1 MNQGKYTRMDM
12 TTNDIKALG
21 SAALYQPCA
30 LEQFAFQ
37 TTAELDDLTEIIGQA
52 RALDAVRLGAGMRR
66 SGYNIFVLGSPGMGK
81 HTFVRG
87 HLEARARQEAP
98 PSDWCYVNNFE
109 QPHKPRVLR
118 LPAGRGVTLRQDMTQ
133 LVEELRSA
141 IPAAFDSEEYR
152 RKVEEIKKAFNERQE
167 QALSELGNEAMRRG
181 VALLRTPGGFAFAP
195 ARNNEVIAPEE
206 YDKLPDRE
214 KERVEKVVSAFQERL
229 QGVIRR
235 ITQWRR
241 ERREKVKAL
250 DREVTMRAVGH
261 LIDELREKYTQLPAL
276 QEYLSAVEQDVIE
289 NVDDFR
295 RTEESPV
302 TLLGLA
308 VAERPSLHRY
318 QVNVLVD
325 HSAAQGAP
333 VVSED
338 NPGYNNLLGRIEHSA
353 QFGTL
358 VTEFTLIKPGS
369 LHRANG
375 GYLLL
380 DIHKVLSH
388 PFVWESLKRALYA
401 REIRIES
408 LGQMYSLI
416 STVSLEPEPIPLEVK
431 IILFG
436 DRLFYYLLHE
446 YDPEF
451 SELFKVAA
459 DFEETLGRS
468 PENHLLY
475 ARMIATLA
483 RKENLLPFAR
493 GAVARIIEHSARIV
507 EDAEKLSTHMQR
519 VADVMREAD
528 YWAREAG
535 RENVAAED
543 VQRAIE
549 AGRHRGGRLKAEVQE
564 EILRGR
570 LLIDTRGLAVGQVNG
585 LSVVELGAHSFAQ
598 PMRITATTRLGEGEF
613 INIEREVKLSGAIHS
628 KGVLILSSFLAARYS
643 KDRPLSLAASLVFE
657 QSYGFVEGDSASL
670 TELCAL
676 LSSLAEIPVRQS
688 LAVTGSVN
696 QFGQV
701 QAIGAVNDKIEGFF
715 DICKARGLTGDQGVL
730 IPVANVKNLML
741 REDVVQAAAAGQFHI
756 YPVENID
763 QAIEMLTGV
772 AAGAPDKDGKLPPGT
787 VNYLV
792 AVKLYEFALIRQEF
806 GEGAKGGKQ
815 KSGDDE
821 EENEEE

>member
-1 MNQGKYTRMDM
+1 MN
-12 TTNDIKALG
+12 NIKALD
-21 SAALYQPCA
+21 SAALYHPCA

-37 TTAELDDLTEIIGQA
+37 TTSELEDLAEIIGQA
-52 RALDAVRLGAGMRR
+52 RALGAVRFGAGMRR

-87 HLEARARQEAP
+87 YLEMRAKQEAP
-98 PSDWCYVNNFE
+98 PSDWCYINNFE
-109 QPHKPRVLR
+109 QPHKPRALR
-118 LPAGRGVTLRQDMTQ
+118 LPAGWGIKLRQDMTQ

-141 IPAAFDSEEYR
+141 VPAAFDSEEYR
-152 RKVEEIKKAFNERQE
+152 GKVEEIKKAFNERQE
-167 QALSELGNEAMRRG
+167 QALAELGNEAMQQG
-181 VALLRTPGGFAFAP
+181 VALLRSPGGFAFAP
-195 ARNNEVIAPEE
+195 MRNNEVIGPEE
-206 YDKLPDRE
+206 YDKLPDQE
-214 KERVEKVVSAFQERL
+214 KERVEKLVSAFQERL
-229 QGVIRR
+229 QGVIRQV
-235 ITQWRR
+235 TQWRR
-241 ERREKVKAL
+241 ERREKIKTL
-250 DREVTMRAVGH
+250 NREVTMRAVGH
-261 LIDELREKYTQLPAL
+261 LIDELREKYTHLPAL
-276 QEYLSAVEQDVIE
+276 PEYFSAVEQDVIE
-289 NVDDFR
+289 NVEDFR
-295 RTEESPV
+295 RREGPPV
-302 TLLGLA
+302 TLLGLS
-308 VAERPSLHRY
+308 VTERPSLHRY

-325 HSAAQGAP
+325 HSATQGAP
-333 VVSED
+333 IVSED
-338 NPGYNNLLGRIEHSA
+338 NPAYNNLIGRIEHSA
-353 QFGTL
+353 QFGAL

-380 DIHKVLSH
+380 DIHKVLSQ
-388 PFVWESLKRALYA
+388 PFVWESLKRALYG

-431 IILFG
+431 IVLFG
-436 DRLFYYLLHE
+436 DRIFYYLLYE

-459 DFEETLGRS
+459 DFEETLERS

-483 RKENLLPFAR
+483 RKENLLPFER
-493 GAVARIIEHSARIV
+493 GAVARVIEHSARIV
-507 EDAEKLSTHMQR
+507 EDAEKLSTHMHR

-535 RENVAAED
+535 RENVAVAD

-549 AGRHRGGRLKAEVQE
+549 AERYRGGRLKAEVQE
-564 EILRGR
+564 EILRGM
-570 LLIDTRGLAVGQVNG
+570 LLIDTHGLSVGQVNG
-585 LSVVELGAHSFAQ
+585 LSVLELGAHSFAQ
-598 PMRITATTRLGEGEF
+598 PARITATTRLGEGEF

-657 QSYGFVEGDSASL
+657 QSYGVVEGDSASL
-670 TELCAL
+670 AELCAL
-676 LSSLAEIPVRQS
+676 LSSLAEIPVKQS

-715 DICKARGLTGDQGVL
+715 DICKARGLTGEQGVL
-730 IPVANVKNLML
+730 MPASNVKNLML
-741 REDVVQAAAAGQFHI
+741 RDDVVRAAAAGQFHI
-756 YPVENID
+756 YPVETID
-763 QAIEMLTGV
+763 QAIEILTGV
-772 AAGAPDKDGKLPPGT
+772 AAGAPDKEGKLPQGSI
-787 VNYLV
+787 NYLV
-792 AVKLYEFALIRQEF
+792 AVKLYELALIRQEF
-806 GEGAKGGKQ
+806 GEGTKGEKQ
-815 KSGDDE
+815 KNGEDDD